1 VLSIVDEVPLA
12 ASSST
17 SAALARAKAKL
28 FDAREKR
35 IKPFRDEKILASW
48 NGLMIGA
55 LASAGFV
62 DEAARA
68 FAFVEEKLVS
78 RDARGARVMRLT
90 KDGIVK
96 GPGFLD
102 DYAFLT
108 DAAIDLYEA
117 TFETRYIATARA
129 LADAIVSRFW
139 DNEGAGFFFTPDDGE
154 KLIHRA
160 KDPYDHAIPSGT
172 SIACKALL
180 RLGAIVDARYAEL
193 ATKELERLAP
203 IAVENPFASSQSVAT
218 LDRLVRGSVDVVIV
232 GAKDDARTTALA
244 RAVREAYVPRLNL
257 ALVDPK
263 DPASREACGALA
275 EGKEAK
281 DGPVAYVCRGRVC
294 SLPIADVA
302 ELRSRLADRV
312 ARD

>member
-1 VLSIVDEVPLA
+1 
-12 ASSST
+12 
-17 SAALARAKAKL
+17 
-28 FDAREKR
+28 
-35 IKPFRDEKILASW
+35 
-48 NGLMIGA
+48 MIGA

-68 FAFVEEKLVS
+68 FAFVDANLVL
-78 RDARGARVMRLT
+78 RDERGARVMRLT
-90 KDGIVK
+90 KDGVVK

-102 DYAFLT
+102 DYAFLA
-108 DAAIDLYEA
+108 DSAIDLYEA
-117 TFETRYIATARA
+117 TFDPDYIASARA
-129 LADAIVSRFW
+129 FADAIIARFW
-139 DNEGAGFFFTPDDGE
+139 DKEGAGFFFTPDDGE

-180 RLGAIVDARYAEL
+180 RLGAIVGARYAEL

-203 IAVENPFASSQSVAT
+203 LAVENPFGLSQSVAT

-232 GAKDDARTTALA
+232 GAKGDARTNALA
-244 RAVREAYVPRLNL
+244 RAAREAYVPRLNL

-263 DPASREACGALA
+263 SRASREACAALA
-275 EGKEAK
+275 DGKEAK

-294 SLPIADVA
+294 SLPIAEPKHLGD
-302 ELRSRLADRV
+302 ELRSRLADRA